1 MFSDTVV
8 SVNLISLTSQMMKG
22 DFFVLEYVGWEKS
35 YTEIVSVD
43 RLRPKN
49 TNPPIE
55 KNMFHRFEIEVPED
69 VRE

>member
-1 MFSDTVV
+1 
-8 SVNLISLTSQMMKG
+8 MMKG
-22 DFFVLEYVGWEKS
+22 DFYVLEYVGWDTT
-35 YTEIVSVD
+35 YTEIVSGD

-55 KNMFHRFEIEVPED
+55 KGMFFKFEIEVPEE